1 MKNTLCA
8 LVLGMSTG
16 MTTAGC
22 APVYDRELSIPQECA
37 EIVSLVYSDGWN
49 LTCRTAVGEEVF
61 YHRLP
66 SADFSASDRGH
77 WIRYELQRE

>member
-8 LVLGMSTG
+8 LVLGLAIS
-16 MTTAGC
+16 TTAVGC
-22 APVYDRELSIPQECA
+22 ASSYERTLRIPQEC
-37 EIVSLVYSDGWN
+37 EHVVSLVYSDGWN
-49 LTCRTAVGEEVF
+49 LTCRTAAGEEVF